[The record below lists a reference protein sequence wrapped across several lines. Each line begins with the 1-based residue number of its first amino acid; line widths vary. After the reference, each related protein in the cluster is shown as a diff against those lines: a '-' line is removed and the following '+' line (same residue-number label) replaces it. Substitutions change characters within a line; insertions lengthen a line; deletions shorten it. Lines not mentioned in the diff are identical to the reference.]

1 MKKTLSYI
9 KPYKGGVAGGLIL
22 KFIGSF
28 SELFLPLL
36 LDYMVDYGVP
46 SKDIKQISVLGVLMV
61 VFALAALLGNIFA
74 NRIVAVWAGKMTK
87 DLRQSLFAKIT
98 YMSSGGVD
106 KFTAPSLVSRLTSD
120 TYYVNQTVASTMRL
134 GVRAP
139 ILLIGGIAFTFVL
152 DWRLALVLAACVP
165 FVTVAMFF
173 ITKRSVKAY
182 SAVQQGGD
190 SVVRAMQENVSGVRV
205 VKALSQTG
213 YESEKFK
220 STNEKLTANEFKAA
234 KITTLTNP
242 LTNLILELAL
252 VGVIALGAFISSSS
266 GTLIAFLSYFTL
278 LVNAMLGI
286 SKIFVG
292 LSRGIASSQRIEQV
306 LEFDGDM
313 AISDCPEGE
322 ESNAIEFKNV
332 SFSYNGKVNNINN
345 LSFAVKK
352 GQTLGIIGGTGS
364 GKSTVINLLMR
375 FYDVGEGSV
384 YVDGK
389 DVRSY
394 ESGELKTKFGCVFQN
409 DFLFADTIEQNIKYF
424 RDIPDEDFERAVRCA
439 CAEEIIA
446 EKEEGVNYRLAQK
459 ATNLSGGQK
468 QRLLIA
474 RALAGNPEILVLD
487 DSSSALDYATDA
499 LFRQNL
505 EREYSHCTKVIVA
518 QRVSAVRNADVII
531 LLNDGQMQGIGT
543 HSELIKDC
551 EEYRLIAK
559 AQMGGE
565 L

>member
-1 MKKTLSYI
+1 MKKTLNYI
-9 KPYKGGVAGGLIL
+9 KPYKGEVIGGLIL

-36 LDYMVDYGVP
+36 LDYMLDYGVP
-46 SKDIKQISVLGVLMV
+46 SKDVKLIAVLGVLML
-61 VFALAALLGNIFA
+61 VFAAMALLGNIFA
-74 NRIVAVWAGKMTK
+74 NRIVANWAGKMTK
-87 DLRQSLFAKIT
+87 DLRQSLFSRIT
-98 YMSSGGVD
+98 YMSSSGVD

-120 TYYVNQTVASTMRL
+120 TYYVNQTVARTMRL

-165 FVTVAMFF
+165 FVTLASVI

-182 SAVQQGGD
+182 SDVQQGGD
-190 SVVRAMQENVSGVRV
+190 AVVRSMQENVSGVRV
-205 VKALSQTG
+205 IKALSQTE

-220 STNEKLTANEFKAA
+220 STNKNLAVNEFKAA
-234 KITTLTNP
+234 KITSLTNP

-252 VGVIALGAFISSSS
+252 VGVIALGAYLSTSS

-278 LVNAMLGI
+278 LVNALLGI

-292 LSRGIASSQRIEQV
+292 LARGLASSARIEEV
-306 LEFDGDM
+306 LEYCGDM
-313 AISDCPEGE
+313 PVIDCPEGD
-322 ESNAIEFKNV
+322 SGNAVEFSGV
-332 SFSYNGKVNNINN
+332 SFSYNGKGDNISG
-345 LSFAVKK
+345 LSFAVKR

-375 FYDVGEGSV
+375 FYDVGKGAV

-394 ESGELKTKFGCVFQN
+394 ESKTLKDKFGCVFQN
-409 DFLFADTIEQNIKYF
+409 DFLFADTIEENVKYF
-424 RDIPDEDFERAVRCA
+424 RDISDEDLAKALRCA
-439 CAEEIIA
+439 CAEEIVA
-446 EKEEGVNYRLAQK
+446 EKEEGLNYRLSQK

-499 LFRQNL
+499 ALRKNL
-505 EREYSHCTKVIVA
+505 AEEYADCTKIIVA
-518 QRVSAVRNADVII
+518 QRVSAVRNADLII
-531 LLNDGQMQGIGT
+531 VLNDGQPVGMGT
-543 HSELIKDC
+543 HSELLKSC
-551 EEYRLIAK
+551 EEYRLIAQ

-565 L
+565 V